1 MIDKSIL
8 ISIDYSIFEKMEK
21 FVKNLQLLVLILI
34 LISTIVAIGLEVKT
48 MIENGSVSLADL
60 LLMFL
65 YLEVLAMIRVFWA
78 EQSINITL
86 PLFIA
91 ITALARFIILQG
103 KEMDATQLMYEA
115 LAIVFIA
122 VAIVILRLRHSKKT
136 GLEKKK

>member
-91 ITALARFIILQG
+91 ITAVARFIILQG

-122 VAIVILRLRHSKKT
+122 VAIVILRLRHSKKL